1 MRLTALAALLAGAG
15 VLGVHAQPQP
25 APQGPP
31 LSRVV
36 TAGGLVYVS
45 GILPMDAGGR
55 VIGVDIRE
63 QTRVTLERMQGAL
76 GEAGASLKDAASI
89 SVYLTRAEDFGAMN
103 EVYRTFFADAPP
115 VRTTVVAN
123 LMVPEAL
130 IEISAIAAAPGTT
143 RRAIHPEGWQPSP
156 NPYSYIVEAGD
167 TVFLA
172 GLIAR
177 NPRDNSFQGG
187 DLAGQSR
194 AVLENARVLLEAAGL
209 GFEQVVSARVFLTD
223 MAAREQMNRVYRTYF
238 PADPPARATVGVAL
252 MQPAYLVEMTFVASR
267 LPKRAIAG
275 DGAPNPNLS
284 AAIRAG
290 DRLYVA
296 GMLGN
301 TAETRGDVGAQTRE
315 TLRRI
320 ERTLGKAGYGW
331 SDVAESLVYL
341 RRAGALASMN
351 AAYRDLLRPPYPART
366 TVEAAFGSPDA
377 EVEIM
382 MTAVKGA
389 SRR

>member
-1 MRLTALAALLAGAG
+1 MRFAALAALLAGAG
-15 VLGVHAQPQP
+15 VLGVHAQPEP
-25 APQGPP
+25 SPQAPP

-45 GILPMDAGGR
+45 GILPMEAGGK

-143 RRAIHPEGWQPSP
+143 APRDSPEGWQASP

-177 NPRDNSFQGG
+177 N
-187 DLAGQSR
+187 AEGQ
-194 AVLENARVLLEAAGL
+194 L
-209 GFEQVVSARVFLTD
+209 VSGWR
-223 MAAREQMNRVYRTYF
+223 
-238 PADPPARATVGVAL
+238 PG
-252 MQPAYLVEMTFVASR
+252 
-267 LPKRAIAG
+267 RAIAR
-275 DGAPNPNLS
+275 GARERPRPPRGGW
-284 AAIRAG
+284 AWVRAG
-290 DRLYVA
+290 
-296 GMLGN
+296 G
-301 TAETRGDVGAQTRE
+301 Q
-315 TLRRI
+315 
-320 ERTLGKAGYGW
+320 
-331 SDVAESLVYL
+331 
-341 RRAGALASMN
+341 RAGVS
-351 AAYRDLLRPPYPART
+351 YRHGCPRT
-366 TVEAAFGSPDA
+366 DEP
-377 EVEIM
+377 
-382 MTAVKGA
+382 
-389 SRR
+389 RLP